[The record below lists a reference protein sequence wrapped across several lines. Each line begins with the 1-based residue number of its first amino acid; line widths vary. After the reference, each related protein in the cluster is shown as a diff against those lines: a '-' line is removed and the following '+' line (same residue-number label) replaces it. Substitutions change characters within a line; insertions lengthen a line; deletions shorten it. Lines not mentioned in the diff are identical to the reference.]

1 MRFTTLG
8 SDRILHEGA
17 GYRRKDYKLLDYPKG
32 SRENPSEAKSEG
44 GDVVY
49 VPTTA
54 KWIANAEGGVL
65 KDLKYL
71 ELHKN
76 ER

>member
-8 SDRILHEGA
+8 SDRILHEDA

-44 GDVVY
+44 EDVVY

-54 KWIANAEGGVL
+54 KWIANAEGASL
-65 KDLKYL
+65 KI
-71 ELHKN
+71 
-76 ER
+76 

>member
-8 SDRILHEGA
+8 SDRVLHEGA
-17 GYRRKDYKLLDYPKG
+17 GYRRKDYKLPDYPKG

-49 VPTTA
+49 IPTTA
-54 KWIANAEGGVL
+54 KWIANAEGASL
-65 KDLKYL
+65 KI
-71 ELHKN
+71 
-76 ER
+76 

>member
-17 GYRRKDYKLLDYPKG
+17 GYRRNVYKLADYPKG
-32 SRENPSEAKSEG
+32 SRQNLSGAKLEG
-44 GDVVY
+44 GDAVY

-54 KWIANAEGGVL
+54 KWGEKKGN
-65 KDLKYL
+65 K
-71 ELHKN
+71 
-76 ER
+76 

>member
-8 SDRILHEGA
+8 SDRVLHEGA
-17 GYRRKDYKLLDYPKG
+17 GYRRKDYKLLDYPKD

-54 KWIANAEGGVL
+54 KWIANAEGASL
-65 KDLKYL
+65 KI
-71 ELHKN
+71 
-76 ER
+76 

>member
-8 SDRILHEGA
+8 SDRVLHEGA
-17 GYRRKDYKLLDYPKG
+17 GYRRKDYKLPDYPKG
-32 SRENPSEAKSEG
+32 SRENPFEAKSEG

-54 KWIANAEGGVL
+54 KWIANAEGASL
-65 KDLKYL
+65 KI
-71 ELHKN
+71 
-76 ER
+76 

>member
-8 SDRILHEGA
+8 SDRVLHEGA
-17 GYRRKDYKLLDYPKG
+17 GYRRKDYKLSDYPKG

-54 KWIANAEGGVL
+54 KWIANAEGTSL
-65 KDLKYL
+65 KI
-71 ELHKN
+71 
-76 ER
+76 

>member
-8 SDRILHEGA
+8 SDRVLHEGA
-17 GYRRKDYKLLDYPKG
+17 GYRRKDYKLPDYPKG

-54 KWIANAEGGVL
+54 KWITNAEGASL
-65 KDLKYL
+65 KI
-71 ELHKN
+71 
-76 ER
+76 

>member
-17 GYRRKDYKLLDYPKG
+17 GYRRNVYKLADYPKG
-32 SRENPSEAKSEG
+32 SRQNPSGAKLEG
-44 GDVVY
+44 GDAVY

-54 KWIANAEGGVL
+54 KWG
-65 KDLKYL
+65 
-71 ELHKN
+71 
-76 ER
+76 